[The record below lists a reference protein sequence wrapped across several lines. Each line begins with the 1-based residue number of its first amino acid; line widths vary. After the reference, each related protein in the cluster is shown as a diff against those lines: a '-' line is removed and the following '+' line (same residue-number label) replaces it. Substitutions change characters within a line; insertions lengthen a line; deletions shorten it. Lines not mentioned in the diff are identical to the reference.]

1 MLRQANQ
8 KDHIPKV
15 RAQAMPAWQH
25 GPGSRLQAVLFLF
38 LRVCFR
44 ARLLTVAAARPRA
57 TLVYTRACARQVLNL
72 HRISGPPLTNAKW
85 DPAMVA
91 LESEDKK
98 GATHV
103 YYTDKSYHIKAP
115 STLNVSSTLGSVDTF
130 SACSNPKEARWET
143 CRLLVTL
150 GNPAITFRSEYT
162 KIEPSGTAPDNLV
175 AITPKI
181 GGLIL
186 TPRSEHKNK
195 IFTASLVAAFA
206 LADPAAAEEEAQQ
219 DKTAVVTWTFKVED
233 KPTFGTNQSK
243 WNTTKVP
250 DRKGCVGGRWRTATP
265 AERRARLACADP
277 PAPPAL
283 PRSVLGMAIILWVA
297 Y

>member
-1 MLRQANQ
+1 M
-8 KDHIPKV
+8 
-15 RAQAMPAWQH
+15 
-25 GPGSRLQAVLFLF
+25 
-38 LRVCFR
+38 
-44 ARLLTVAAARPRA
+44 
-57 TLVYTRACARQVLNL
+57 
-72 HRISGPPLTNAKW
+72 
-85 DPAMVA
+85 
-91 LESEDKK
+91 
-98 GATHV
+98 
-103 YYTDKSYHIKAP
+103 
-115 STLNVSSTLGSVDTF
+115 
-130 SACSNPKEARWET
+130 
-143 CRLLVTL
+143 
-150 GNPAITFRSEYT
+150 
-162 KIEPSGTAPDNLV
+162 

-186 TPRSEHKNK
+186 TQRSEHKNK

-265 AERRARLACADP
+265 AERPAHLACADP

-283 PRSVLGMAIILWVA
+283 LRSVLGMVIVGHLLSRQCELRWRQGTATVCVPANKTGRLVF
-297 Y
+297 